1 VIITL
6 LLIAVAVPGR
16 QRGAAHAPVDW
27 LGAVLTFLGL
37 AGPMPALIRLPA
49 QGWSSPQVWGPGLG
63 GLALLG
69 GFVAHER
76 RTPALILFKPGP
88 GVPRAAVL

>member
-1 VIITL
+1 MIITL

-37 AGPMPALIRLPA
+37 AGPVPALIRLPA
-49 QGWSSPQVWGPGLG
+49 QGWSSPKVWGPGSAG
-63 GLALLG
+63 WPCW
-69 GFVAHER
+69 VASWLTSGAPR
-76 RTPALILFKPGP
+76 R
-88 GVPRAAVL
+88 